1 MPLNCSSL
9 PLMIWKKDRGLFFFF
24 FFNLGFLAK
33 GTGLSCFVLAL
44 ATFSSHALLAVQAWY
59 KTLHAEIIFRFAAGL
74 VTAVI

>member
-1 MPLNCSSL
+1 MFLSSSDDL
-9 PLMIWKKDRGLFFFF
+9 EERQRAFIFF
-24 FFNLGFLAK
+24 FFNPGFLAK
-33 GTGLSCFVLAL
+33 GTGLNCFVLAL

>member
-1 MPLNCSSL
+1 
-9 PLMIWKKDRGLFFFF
+9 MIWKKDRGHFF

-33 GTGLSCFVLAL
+33 GTGLNCFVLAL